1 MGDPAICF
9 IFNIVMPSFLLTKMS
24 VRDCVDIHE
33 HGIQFI
39 RLLKLSYMYLY
50 HTYVAAIDV
59 IYSNIT
65 IATPTL

>member
-1 MGDPAICF
+1 
-9 IFNIVMPSFLLTKMS
+9 MS

-50 HTYVAAIDV
+50 HTYVAAIDM